1 MLDDALDSFAEIF
14 SPPFRA
20 VMWKSTGLTAV
31 MLVALGALFD
41 RLALSFLHVGPG
53 WLAAAL
59 SVLLALG
66 IIAGMI
72 LLAAPTASL
81 VAGFFLDD
89 VATLVERHI
98 DPAGPPGTPIPIGPS
113 ILMGLR
119 FAFLSILVSIAVLA
133 LTLAFGLGLPAFF
146 LLNGYL
152 LGREYFELAAMRHMP
167 RQDAVI
173 FRRMNAG
180 PVFLAGLIISGL
192 VAVPVLNF
200 LTPLFATA
208 FMTRLVK
215 RLGQPKRG
223 R

>member
-1 MLDDALDSFAEIF
+1 MLDDALDSFGQIF

-20 VMWKSTGLTAV
+20 VMWKSAGLSALI
-31 MLVALGALFD
+31 LVILGVGLD
-41 RLALSFLHVGPG
+41 RVALSFLHVGPA
-53 WLAAAL
+53 WLSAVL
-59 SVLLALG
+59 SFLLALG

-81 VAGFFLDD
+81 VAGLFLDD
-89 VATLVERHI
+89 VAALVEREI
-98 DPAGPPGTPIPIGPS
+98 DPAGPPGKPIPLGPS
-113 ILMGLR
+113 LLMGLR
-119 FAFLSILVSIAVLA
+119 FACLSILANLFVLA

-152 LGREYFELAAMRHMP
+152 LGREYFELAAMRRMS

-173 FRRMNAG
+173 FRRRNAG
-180 PVFLAGLIISGL
+180 LVFLTGLIVSGF

-208 FMTRLVK
+208 FMTRLAR
-215 RLGQPKRG
+215 RLG
-223 R
+223 

>member
-1 MLDDALDSFAEIF
+1 MLDDALDSFAEIL

-20 VMWKSTGLTAV
+20 VMWKSAGLTAIILV
-31 MLVALGALFD
+31 VLGVALD
-41 RLALSFLHVGPG
+41 RAALSFLHVGPAWVG
-53 WLAAAL
+53 AML

-89 VATLVERHI
+89 VAALVEREI
-98 DPAGPPGTPIPIGPS
+98 DPSGRSGRPIPIGPS
-113 ILMGLR
+113 LLMGVR
-119 FAFLSILVSIAVLA
+119 FACLSILANLAALA

-167 RQDAVI
+167 RRDAVL
-173 FRRMNAG
+173 FRRKNAG
-180 PVFLAGLIISGL
+180 PVYLAGLIVSCL

-215 RLGQPKRG
+215 RLA
-223 R
+223 

>member
-1 MLDDALDSFAEIF
+1 MLDDALEAFAQIF

-20 VMWKSTGLTAV
+20 VLWKSAGLTALI
-31 MLVALGALFD
+31 LVVLGVVLD
-41 RLALSFLHVGPG
+41 RAALSFLHVGPA
-53 WLAAAL
+53 WLAAIL

-66 IIAGMI
+66 IAAGMI
-72 LLAAPTASL
+72 LLAPPTASL

-89 VATLVERHI
+89 VAALVEREI
-98 DPAGPPGTPIPIGPS
+98 DPAGPPGRPMPLGPS
-113 ILMGLR
+113 LLMGLR
-119 FAFLSILVSIAVLA
+119 FACLSILASLA
-133 LTLAFGLGLPAFF
+133 SLTLTLAFGLGLPAFF

-167 RQDAVI
+167 RNDALSL
-173 FRRMNAG
+173 RRGNAG
-180 PVFLAGLIISGL
+180 RVYLAGLIVSGL

-215 RLGQPKRG
+215 RLA
-223 R
+223 